1 MTRDS
6 ESNNKERFIVL
17 VVVSVNATVSV
28 LLIAAMVYSFTLIT
42 QQRHEITN
50 LQTLLHK
57 FKTMELQN
65 EQHNNGAED
74 KVKSFQH
81 AILSK
86 SKVSLGESIVLS

>member
-1 MTRDS
+1 MTRDL
-6 ESNNKERFIVL
+6 ESNRKERVVVL

-57 FKTMELQN
+57 SRTMELQN
-65 EQHNNGAED
+65 KQHNNGAED
-74 KVKSFQH
+74 KVN
-81 AILSK
+81 
-86 SKVSLGESIVLS
+86 